1 MELRIPQSKY
11 KVITILT
18 KSKTLN
24 TNSHIDDCIYIFN
37 NLNFVRLFLWKLAQ
51 KLYLWCQKRHLTEE
65 QKGLLPNRHWV
76 KV

>member
-24 TNSHIDDCIYIFN
+24 TNSHIDDCIYIFKI
-37 NLNFVRLFLWKLAQ
+37 NLLIYEHTEIGSHLIATAIFVL
-51 KLYLWCQKRHLTEE
+51 
-65 QKGLLPNRHWV
+65 GLSG
-76 KV
+76 